1 MISLAGQPR
10 DVDDSGGRGG
20 VAGAIPRGLRI
31 AAATGWRLLVLVA
44 VVWVLWQV
52 FSLLYGEVMSVAVAA
67 LLAALMSPAVHWLV
81 RRGLNRTLATT
92 LVLVGGLAALGAVLA
107 VVINTLVAGL
117 SGLSEQ
123 LVTSF
128 QQIHDW
134 LIRGPLSLSQQELN
148 QVFQQLS
155 QALRID
161 RGGLPTTA
169 LATTGTLLRFLAGM
183 LLGLFTLF
191 FFLRDGDSIWSFLVR
206 VTMPHAIRFRV
217 HNAGRQGF
225 ITLVAYVR
233 ATAAVAFIDAAVI
246 GIGATMLGVPLPFV
260 LAVLI
265 FLGAFVP
272 YIGAVVTGSLAVLVA
287 LAANGV
293 VNALILLAV
302 VVGVMQLEGHVLQP
316 LLLGHAVRLHPLAV
330 VLSVTAGFTLAGV
343 GGAVLAVPLVAT
355 ANTVIRTLHAQTRP
369 VPEHGGNGRQHP

>member
-1 MISLAGQPR
+1 MISTAGQPR
-10 DVDDSGGRGG
+10 EVDGSGRDG
-20 VAGAIPRGLRI
+20 VVASVPRGLRV
-31 AAATGWRLLVLVA
+31 AAAAGWRLLVLVA
-44 VVWVLWQV
+44 VGWVLWQV

-67 LLAALMSPAVHWLV
+67 LLAALMSPAVRWLI

-92 LVLVGGLAALGAVLA
+92 AVLVGGLAALGAVLA

-117 SGLSEQ
+117 AGLSEQ
-123 LVTSF
+123 LVASF
-128 QQIHDW
+128 EQIHTW

-155 QALRID
+155 EALRID

-169 LATTGTLLRFLAGM
+169 LATGGTLLRFLAGV

-191 FFLRDGDSIWSFLVR
+191 FFLRDGDSIWRFLVR
-206 VTMPHAIRFRV
+206 VTMPRAIRFRV
-217 HNAGRQGF
+217 RTAGEDGF
-225 ITLVAYVR
+225 TTLVAYVR
-233 ATAAVAFIDAAVI
+233 ATAAVAFIDAALI
-246 GIGATMLGVPLPFV
+246 GIGATVLGVPLPFV

-272 YIGAVVTGSLAVLVA
+272 YIGAVVTGGLAVLVA

-293 VNALILLAV
+293 ITALILLAV
-302 VVGVMQLEGHVLQP
+302 VVCVMQLEGHVLQP

-330 VLSVTAGFTLAGV
+330 VLSVTAGFTVAGV

-355 ANTVIRTLHAQTRP
+355 ANTVIRTLHEQARTP
-369 VPEHGGNGRQHP
+369 PERGGNGHHQP

>member
-1 MISLAGQPR
+1 MISVAGQPR

-20 VAGAIPRGLRI
+20 VAVAIPRGLRV
-31 AAATGWRLLVLVA
+31 AAAVGWRLLVLVA
-44 VVWVLWQV
+44 VVWVLWQI

-81 RRGLNRTLATT
+81 RKGLNRTLATT
-92 LVLVGGLAALGAVLA
+92 LVLVGGLATLGAVLA

-123 LVTSF
+123 LVASF

-155 QALRID
+155 EALRID

-169 LATTGTLLRFLAGM
+169 LATTGTVLRFLAGV

-206 VTMPHAIRFRV
+206 ITMPRTIRFRV

-246 GIGATMLGVPLPFV
+246 GIGATVLGVPLPFV

-302 VVGVMQLEGHVLQP
+302 VVCVMQLEGHVLQP

-330 VLSVTAGFTLAGV
+330 VLSVTAGFTLASV

-355 ANTVIRTLHAQTRP
+355 ANTVIRALHTQAGA
-369 VPEHGGNGRQHP
+369 VPEHGGNGHRQP